1 MSETF
6 SARAG
11 VADGVTSK
19 LHGHTTYVTDYNNYL
34 SLALDDNIAAVE
46 KINALLTDPRAA
58 SGTRKTEIEWG

>member
-11 VADGVTSK
+11 IADGVTSK

-34 SLALDDNIAAVE
+34 GIGLDDHVEAVE
-46 KINALLTDPRAA
+46 KINALLTDPQAA
-58 SGTRKTEIEWG
+58 SGTRKTDIDWG